1 MQVLKKSDNVWK
13 FVQRSSLHPCAFVE
27 PNALDSAIRRLKF
40 ALHGGLVRGQ
50 KQLACKI
57 HATEWTWSILFFAI
71 LRVRVLC
78 LIQRKLPKSVLSVD
92 DMLNL
97 GLSLLAVGP
106 PSHEVSDGKTPG
118 AYETKPAT
126 ENSPPATD
134 LHYASIS

>member
-1 MQVLKKSDNVWK
+1 MQNSCDGMDLE
-13 FVQRSSLHPCAFVE
+13 HPLLC
-27 PNALDSAIRRLKF
+27 NLSRT
-40 ALHGGLVRGQ
+40 VR
-50 KQLACKI
+50 CI
-57 HATEWTWSILFFAI
+57 VH
-71 LRVRVLC
+71 VRVLC
-78 LIQRKLPKSVLSVD
+78 LIQRKLLKSVLSVD

-106 PSHEVSDGKTPG
+106 PSQEVSDGKTRLG